1 MLSDSFA
8 YALFNWA
15 NLFIAVFILFYA
27 FLFLKK
33 TKKHKDRRPWDFL
46 FLASFIFLLSRLFSV
61 LVASGVTM
69 ISQVSLGLVTS
80 MTSFLYSGAVLL
92 AFISQHDLI
101 LRSQLILISKRD
113 KKQKAKVEFRLG
125 KSPGKK

>member
-69 ISQVSLGLVTS
+69 VSLGLVTS